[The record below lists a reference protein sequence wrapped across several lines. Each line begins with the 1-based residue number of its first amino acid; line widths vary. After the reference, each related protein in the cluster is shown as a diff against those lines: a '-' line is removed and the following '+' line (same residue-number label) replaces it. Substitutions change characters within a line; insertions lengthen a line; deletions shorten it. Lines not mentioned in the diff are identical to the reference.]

1 MKKDPSG
8 YWQGVLGKGGP
19 GSGSW
24 DGPGQPRGDQEAGGE
39 GKSPHEGRIKLSLV
53 ETDIAIRGLGLKGR
67 FAGTTFIAGQDYFKV
82 NQAFQKA
89 GWKHEGTTFQQ
100 LGSFTNREDTHSK
113 KDLVATSVGWATGGV
128 ESHITFSKSK

>member
-53 ETDIAIRGLGLKGR
+53 ETDIAIRGLKGR